1 MKKAVTTVDEFRRAV
16 EQLEQTWHLAEHV
29 ARAGYPADDPFV
41 GANLVVTDPKPA
53 ARRGRGERVLVEVAT
68 TWNQPPFGS
77 EDDPLGALRREL
89 ATWPGVEAVGAPDLD
104 PQLGWIWGF
113 PVTLRLSQ

>member
-16 EQLEQTWHLAEHV
+16 ERLEQTWHLAEHL
-29 ARAGYPADDPFV
+29 ARAGFSDDDLLV
-41 GANLVVTDPKPA
+41 GGNLVVSDPKPA
-53 ARRGRGERVLVEVAT
+53 ASRGRGKRVLVEVAT
-68 TWNQPPFGS
+68 MWNQPPFGS

-104 PQLGWIWGF
+104 PLLGALWGF

>member
-1 MKKAVTTVDEFRRAV
+1 MKKAVTTVDEFCRAI
-16 EQLEQTWHLAEHV
+16 ERLEDTWRLAEHV
-29 ARAGYPADDPFV
+29 ERAGYGDPDER
-41 GANLVVTDPKPA
+41 GWASLIVTDPKPA
-53 ARRGRGERVLVEVAT
+53 PPRGRGERVLVEVAT
-68 TWNQPPFGS
+68 MWNQPPFGS

-104 PQLGWIWGF
+104 PLLGALWGF